1 MPLQSSMGSAKL
13 DVRYGDRFT
22 LPYYNGTL
30 ISTATPATA
39 RAGRVVSITS
49 NGFVAVGLVN
59 GASATTA
66 AGVMPLYALSGLD
79 ANNYPD
85 VQRDRGMPGYGDKAM
100 GPGDGS
106 AVLGNGFYGIPV
118 NAAGTVT
125 GPIAAIRHNAAAEL
139 ATTEFDTALSYAVG
153 APLTC
158 VREGAAN
165 AGRIRTV
172 TAGTDHIIGYVAP
185 AAAFWGP
192 EGYRMLAFTPAF
204 VLGSTAPAA

>member
-30 ISTATPATA
+30 ISTATAATA
-39 RAGRVVSITS
+39 RAGRVVSINS

-59 GASATTA
+59 GAAATTA
-66 AGVMPLYALSGLD
+66 AGVMPLYALTGLD
-79 ANNYPD
+79 VNNYPD

-106 AVLGNGFYGIPV
+106 AGGFYGIPV

-172 TAGTDHIIGYVAP
+172 TAGTDHVIGFVAP
-185 AAAFWGP
+185 AGRFFGP
-192 EGYRMLAFTPAF
+192 EGYQMLAFTPAF
-204 VLGSTAPAA
+204 ILGSTAPAA